1 MQKMELIEFLT
12 VHIDVVDRLTKAGKI
27 SLIVKQELD
36 IYLQFEKKTGGK
48 MERYEEVAEEM
59 GLSLPTVR
67 RAVREMKKVV

>member
-1 MQKMELIEFLT
+1 
-12 VHIDVVDRLTKAGKI
+12 
-27 SLIVKQELD
+27 
-36 IYLQFEKKTGGK
+36 

>member
-1 MQKMELIEFLT
+1 MRKMELIEFLT

>member
-1 MQKMELIEFLT
+1 MELIEFLT

-67 RAVREMKKVV
+67 RAVREMKKVVLI

>member
-1 MQKMELIEFLT
+1 MELIEFLT

>member
-1 MQKMELIEFLT
+1 MRQMELIEFLT